1 MLRAANFAGARA
13 GRVRTLMGEGDNSI
27 GVDGGCDFSSIAEDE
42 SDASDFFFFSFGG
55 GGDFSSEE
63 GRDAIFFF
71 FPFSFGGG
79 NSPSVAVGR
88 EASAF
93 FLSRN
98 ERDASIEGVEGDDA
112 CVFFFFGG
120 MVDRMFENNSV
131 KRQIN

>member
-27 GVDGGCDFSSIAEDE
+27 GVDGGCDFSSIAEEE
-42 SDASDFFFFSFGG
+42 SDASDFFF
-55 GGDFSSEE
+55 
-63 GRDAIFFF
+63 
-71 FPFSFGGG
+71 FSFGGG

-120 MVDRMFENNSV
+120 MVDRVFENNSV